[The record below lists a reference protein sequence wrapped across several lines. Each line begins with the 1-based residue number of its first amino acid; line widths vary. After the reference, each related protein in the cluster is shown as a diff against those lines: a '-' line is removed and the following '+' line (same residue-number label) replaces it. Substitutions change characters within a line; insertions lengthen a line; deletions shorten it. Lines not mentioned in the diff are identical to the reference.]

1 MRRFATL
8 FLLLTLAVIGAFYWA
23 GRGAKEGEVRKPEG
37 GAPGQQEHSDALPDG
52 AQLPSSEIAATREE
66 AASSRLGLTGRVI
79 DGQGHPVEGATV
91 QWVAYRLED
100 QEPTVADSSGAW
112 GVLGR
117 VSVGT
122 LTEVRGGFVIEA
134 APEEAL
140 PHGSVVV
147 ASKPGFG
154 TQAQELPSGQ
164 VDGHVELVL
173 EEVPVVLVRV
183 RDAAGAPV
191 GGATVRMAGG
201 AGPRAAPTRHEQ
213 FVQPS
218 VLTDASGEA
227 RLCRLKGK
235 QAIWAEKGEL
245 VSDPWQG
252 LAPTTVEL
260 TLGESFTVG
269 GTLATER
276 HDWFGYVGERRI
288 VVARREGNL
297 WRTVAS
303 LRGVLD
309 GPFGPLRV
317 PRVADGAYQLRLEGL
332 PIAPQAIDFEA
343 PPAGAHRSFDFLG
356 RKDACEV
363 WFEIEDLDGNRIPG
377 ASVTAWWDQP
387 AAGEGPRTVHGSPRH
402 DGQSYTGTFPPGLIQ
417 YEARAPGF
425 GAATGDVQVPVD
437 FAVIVTLEPGGRV
450 AGRVERSGVPVRDFQ
465 LIYWKDGNVR
475 VNRSVHCFDRANGEF
490 VVEDLAVGD
499 WRFQAATPEFPPGR
513 PVSVSVQ
520 PGATAEV
527 VVALESAL
535 PGAGRVVDRITS
547 EPVPE
552 AEVTVLGPDGF
563 GLPWLW
569 FECTADGTFEAE
581 AFHPGTN
588 HLLVRAPG
596 YAETRANAG
605 LTGDFLDWGE
615 LRLARPQALEVQLL
629 GLEEWKG
636 DRSQLSAASVN
647 GPEVP
652 YTPFDR
658 DGRARIAA
666 VPPGE
671 LQLVLNEGPS
681 AWTRLQ
687 LLLEVGKEWTFEHR
701 LAGARRLEV
710 RLLDAEGEVEQKPYG
725 ILVSTVEPSGIS
737 TLRARGEPRDGLYTF
752 EGIESDSVQVWVTD
766 NGAML
771 TSASLQF
778 GAESTLR
785 ADLELGG
792 ERLRV
797 QVLDP
802 AEVPLVGAW
811 VTIRSADGERILGAD
826 DTDPQGWAELSGVPA
841 QRLLTDVHHPTAG
854 WRFGVPIDA
863 AVREQEF
870 VLAAAGSIEL
880 AVSDGVEPLA
890 GVTTR
895 LETPAGLA
903 LTRPRETGADGRV
916 RYAPLGEGRYRL
928 VCRRNDCWT
937 VVADVELAADA
948 HVTPSVTLPRLAE
961 VELLVRSAEGT
972 PLAGAEVELV
982 HQALAGS
989 ARAWLE
995 ASLVQGTLR
1004 TAQDG
1009 HLTLRGLPSG
1019 AYTWRVEAPVRAEG
1033 SLVVAPGPNELEL
1046 RPLP

>member
-1 MRRFATL
+1 
-8 FLLLTLAVIGAFYWA
+8 VEY
-23 GRGAKEGEVRKPEG
+23 
-37 GAPGQQEHSDALPDG
+37 
-52 AQLPSSEIAATREE
+52 
-66 AASSRLGLTGRVI
+66 RV
-79 DGQGHPVEGATV
+79 
-91 QWVAYRLED
+91 ED

-112 GVLGR
+112 GVLER
-117 VSVGT
+117 VGVGA
-122 LTEVRGGFVIEA
+122 LTDVRGEFVFEA
-134 APEEAL
+134 APGAGL
-140 PHGSVVV
+140 PNGSAVV
-147 ASKPGFG
+147 ASKVGFG
-154 TQAQELPSGQ
+154 TDAEELASGK
-164 VDGHVELVL
+164 VEGRVELVL
-173 EEVPVVLVRV
+173 EETPVVVVRV
-183 RDAAGAPV
+183 RDAAGVPV
-191 GGATVRMAGG
+191 EGATVRMAGG

-227 RLCRLKGK
+227 RLCRLKAK

-245 VSDPWQG
+245 ASDPWQG

-288 VVARREGNL
+288 VVARREGSL

-317 PRVADGAYQLRLEGL
+317 PRVADAAYQLRLEGL

-363 WFEIEDLDGNRIPG
+363 WFEIEDPAGNRIPG

-387 AAGEGPRTVHGSPRH
+387 AAGEGPKVVHGSPRH

-417 YEARAPGF
+417 YEVRAPGF
-425 GAATGDVQVPVD
+425 GAATGDVQVPIGY
-437 FAVIVTLEPGGRV
+437 AVIVTLEPGGRV

-490 VVEDLAVGD
+490 EVEDLSVGD
-499 WRFQAATPEFPPGR
+499 WRFQAATAEFPPGQ

-520 PGATAEV
+520 PGATAEI

-535 PGAGRVVDRITS
+535 PGAGRVVDGVTG

-563 GLPWLW
+563 SLPWLW
-569 FECTADGTFEAE
+569 FACGADGTFEAE
-581 AFHPGTN
+581 AFHLGTN

-615 LRLARPQALEVQLL
+615 LRLARPQALEVRLL

-636 DRSQLSAASVN
+636 DRAQLSASSVN

-658 DGRARIAA
+658 VGVARISA

-671 LQLVLNEGPS
+671 LQLVVNEGPS

-687 LLLEVGKEWTFEHR
+687 LLLEVGEEWTFEHR

-710 RLLDAEGEVEQKPYG
+710 RVLDAEGEVEQKPYG

-752 EGIESDSVQVWVTD
+752 EGLESDSVQVWVTD
-766 NGAML
+766 SGAML
-771 TSASLQF
+771 TSATFQF

-792 ERLRV
+792 ARLRV
-797 QVLDP
+797 QVLDS
-802 AEVPLVGAW
+802 AEVPLAGAW

-826 DTDPQGWAELSGVPA
+826 DTDPEGWAELSGVPA
-841 QRLLTDVHHPTAG
+841 ERLLTDVHHPATG

-863 AVREQEF
+863 SLREQEF
-870 VLAAAGSIEL
+870 VLDARGSIEL
-880 AVSDGVEPLA
+880 AVTDGVEPLA

-916 RYAPLGEGRYRL
+916 RYAPLGEGRYRI

-948 HVTPSVTLPRLAE
+948 QVTPSVILPRLAE
-961 VELLVRSAEGT
+961 LELLVRSAEGT

-1019 AYTWRVEAPVRAEG
+1019 AYTWRVETPVRAEG